1 MSGTG
6 LGLTITKLLTAA
18 MGGEL
23 TVRSTVGAGS
33 TFKVR
38 LLLSEVTSPTGTDTP
53 DTAVSAYDGRRLTV
67 LVADDDADHRDV
79 LVGFLEPLGFTLMLA
94 EDGPACLRACEAR
107 EPDLLLLDISMPGL
121 TGWEV
126 AARLRAMGNDRTR
139 IIVISGNATE
149 LDTDHSRHRHH
160 DATLQKP
167 IDLQLLMETIG
178 RLSQLAWVPAPRDAE
193 APTPA
198 ESVAPGHRDL
208 LDLYQLGD
216 IGYVRGIRDKLAEV
230 ARHAPET
237 AGFVESLERMVSE
250 LDLPRYM
257 ATLKAALE
265 TEDG

>member
-1 MSGTG
+1 
-6 LGLTITKLLTAA
+6 
-18 MGGEL
+18 
-23 TVRSTVGAGS
+23 
-33 TFKVR
+33 
-38 LLLSEVTSPTGTDTP
+38 
-53 DTAVSAYDGRRLTV
+53 
-67 LVADDDADHRDV
+67 
-79 LVGFLEPLGFTLMLA
+79 
-94 EDGPACLRACEAR
+94 
-107 EPDLLLLDISMPGL
+107 
-121 TGWEV
+121 
-126 AARLRAMGNDRTR
+126 
-139 IIVISGNATE
+139 
-149 LDTDHSRHRHH
+149 
-160 DATLQKP
+160 LQKP

-178 RLSQLAWVPAPRDAE
+178 RLSHLSWVPAPRDAE
-193 APTPA
+193 APTPT